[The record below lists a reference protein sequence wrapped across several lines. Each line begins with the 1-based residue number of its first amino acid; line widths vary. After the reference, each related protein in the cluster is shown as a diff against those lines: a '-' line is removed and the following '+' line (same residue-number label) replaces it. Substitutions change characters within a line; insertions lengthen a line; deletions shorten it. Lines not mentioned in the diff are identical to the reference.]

1 MTIKSYMSSFIRRL
15 AISLLLLVVA
25 TSAQAQLK
33 FFTLQKD
40 SIPLFR
46 GFAVS
51 FDMVGA
57 GMVMLSDYGQYEA
70 ALRVNLHDEWFP
82 IVEAGIGKANHDDEV
97 TFLHYNTSA
106 PYFKIGID
114 KNMLKDKHGPN
125 RLYVGLRYG
134 FTSYKIDISRPD
146 YQDPVWQWDTSYSMT
161 DVACKYHWA
170 EIVVGVDAKIF
181 GPLHLVGLCA
191 TSSVCLIPRRENGVH
206 RGMCRASVLTIRS
219 WAPPFTSSLI
229 FERHG

>member
-1 MTIKSYMSSFIRRL
+1 MTIESYMSTYIRRL

-33 FFTLQKD
+33 FFTVQKD

-57 GMVMLSDYGQYEA
+57 GMLMFSDYGQYEG

-82 IVEAGIGKANHDDEV
+82 IVEAGLGKADCDDEV
-97 TFLHYNTSA
+97 TKLHYTTSA
-106 PYFKIGID
+106 PYFKVGID

-125 RLYVGLRYG
+125 RLYLGLRYG
-134 FTSYKIDISRPD
+134 YTSYKIDITRPVS
-146 YQDPVWQWDTSYSMT
+146 YDPIWQWDTEYNIN
-161 DVACKYHWA
+161 DVSCKYHWA
-170 EIVVGVDAKIF
+170 EIVVGVDAKLF
-181 GPLHLVGLCA
+181 GPLHLGW
-191 TSSVCLIPRRENGVH
+191 SVRYKQRLSHSEEGGDWGQPWYVPGFGTYDTKLGGTFNVI
-206 RGMCRASVLTIRS
+206 ID
-219 WAPPFTSSLI
+219 I
-229 FERHG
+229 